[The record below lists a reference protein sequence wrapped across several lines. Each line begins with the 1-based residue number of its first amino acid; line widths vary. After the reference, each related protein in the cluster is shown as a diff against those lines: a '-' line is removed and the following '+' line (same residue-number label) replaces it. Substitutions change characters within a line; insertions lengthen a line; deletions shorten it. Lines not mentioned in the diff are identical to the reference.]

1 MSNIAQLEPRQ
12 TLSTGNKIAPIVPTT
27 YAETAA
33 LAQTIYA
40 SGLAP
45 KGFDSPQKIA
55 VAIMLGAE
63 LGLAPMMAINK
74 IAVVNGRP
82 APFGD
87 AVVAIVRRSG
97 LCEFIDER
105 IEGEGD
111 NRVAICET
119 KRKGETRPVVRTFSI
134 ADAKKARLWGKA
146 GPWQDYPERMLAMRA
161 RSFALRDT
169 YADLLAGAY
178 DAEEAADIPAE
189 QPRIASAVPVEPIA
203 LVEHIQEPLE
213 VSLYETLIGS
223 LQKTDSLASW
233 SIEHAQT
240 ISKLTDK
247 EKSDLRKA
255 YRERANELSKG
266 AAE

>member
-1 MSNIAQLEPRQ
+1 MSNITTLEPRQ
-12 TLSTGNKIAPIVPTT
+12 TLSTGNKISPIVPTT

-45 KGFDSPQKIA
+45 KCFDSPQKIA

-97 LCEFIDER
+97 LCEFIDES

-111 NRVAICET
+111 NRIAICET
-119 KRKGETRPVVRTFSI
+119 KRRGETRSVIRSFSV
-134 ADAKKARLWGKA
+134 ADAKKARLWGKQ
-146 GPWQDYPERMLAMRA
+146 GPWQDYPERMLQMRA

-169 YADLLAGAY
+169 FADLLAGAY
-178 DAEEAADIPAE
+178 DAEEAADIPPE
-189 QPRIASAVPVEPIA
+189 QPRRATTAEPIA
-203 LVEHIQEPLE
+203 LVEHIPEPVE
-213 VSLYETLIGS
+213 ISLYDTLIAS
-223 LQKTDSLASW
+223 MKKTDSLASW
-233 SIEHAQT
+233 SIECAAT
-240 ISKLTDK
+240 ISKLSDE
-247 EKSDLRKA
+247 EKADLRKA
-255 YRERANELSKG
+255 YRERANELAQG
-266 AAE
+266 ATE

>member
-1 MSNIAQLEPRQ
+1 MSNVATLEPRQ
-12 TLSTGNKIAPIVPTT
+12 TLSTGHKISPIVPTT

-105 IEGEGD
+105 IEGQGD
-111 NRVAICET
+111 DRLAICET
-119 KRKGETRPVVRTFSI
+119 KRKGETRPVVRMFSV

-146 GPWQDYPERMLAMRA
+146 GPWQDYPERMLTMRA

-169 YADLLAGAY
+169 FADLLAGAY
-178 DAEEAADIPAE
+178 DAEEAADIPPE
-189 QPRIASAVPVEPIA
+189 KPRYEPAAPVEPIA
-203 LVEHIQEPLE
+203 LVEHIPEPVEISPL
-213 VSLYETLIGS
+213 SQLLASMG
-223 LQKTDSLASW
+223 KTESLASW
-233 SIEHAQT
+233 SLENAKT
-240 ISKLTDK
+240 ISTLSNE
-247 EKSDLRKA
+247 EKVELRKA
-255 YRERANELSKG
+255 YRDRAENLNKET
-266 AAE
+266 E